1 MNTSPQLSV
10 IMPMKNAEA
19 TVEKAISSILNS
31 SFGDFEFIIVD
42 DVSTDES
49 ADRIRSFK
57 DTRIHFER
65 SAKPGLCHTLN
76 QAVAACRA
84 PFIARMDA
92 DDICYPD
99 RFKNQLAAIEDYG
112 WDVVGGRVR
121 IVDRQGH
128 AVPSF
133 RRYETWINQNQNN
146 DSIRAFRFVES
157 PLANPTT
164 LAKRVVYAQP
174 FVDGPLPEDYD
185 FWLQAMR
192 KEFRFGKIDEVVLD
206 WIDDPSRTTRNDPRY
221 SPEAFDRC
229 RRKHLLLG
237 PLIEAPQVDVWGAG
251 QTGKAWVRW
260 LQSENKQVRHL
271 IDVSPKKIGQII
283 HGAKVIAPN
292 HLPAPDDTPLIVA
305 VGAEKA
311 REQIESFLRSKHYEI
326 GKQVWFVA

>member
-1 MNTSPQLSV
+1 MTTSPKLSV
-10 IMPMKNAEA
+10 IMPVKNAEA
-19 TVEKAISSILNS
+19 TVEKAISSILNC

-42 DVSTDES
+42 DASTDES
-49 ADRIRSFK
+49 VDRIRSFN
-57 DTRIHFER
+57 DSRIHFQH
-65 SAKPGLCHTLN
+65 SATPGLCHTLN
-76 QAVAACRA
+76 QAVAACSA

-99 RFKNQLAAIEDYG
+99 RFKNQLSAIDEHN
-112 WDVVGGRVR
+112 WDVVGGRVS
-121 IVDRQGH
+121 IVDRQGKT
-128 AVPSF
+128 VSSF
-133 RRYETWINQNQNN
+133 QRYERWINNNQT
-146 DSIRAFRFVES
+146 DQSIRAFRFVES

-164 LAKRVVYAQP
+164 LAKRVVYTQP

-192 KEFRFGKIDEVVLD
+192 KDFRFGKIDEVVLD

-237 PLIEAPQVDVWGAG
+237 PLIEAPEVDIWGAG
-251 QTGKAWVRW
+251 QTGKPWVRW
-260 LQSENKQVRHL
+260 IQSENKQVRHL
-271 IDVSPKKIGQII
+271 IDVSPKKIGQTI

-292 HLPAPDDTPLIVA
+292 HLPAPDNTPLIVA

-311 REQIESFLRSKHYEI
+311 REQ
-326 GKQVWFVA
+326 